1 MRLISKWKTRVM
13 YEMIDLLMQW
23 LVAPVIIVVWH
34 LFTKTTQ
41 HQTDIAVLKSQVEN
55 SKVSHDREMK
65 EMKETIKAI
74 FIKLDSIEHSL
85 RDK

>member
-1 MRLISKWKTRVM
+1 MLLISNWKTRVM